1 MVYNVTGIGN
11 EAFFDCLELTSV
23 TIPNTVTSIGGY
35 AFFNCN
41 GLTAVTI
48 PNTVTSIGYDAFGG
62 CTSLTSVAIPNSVTS
77 IGNAA
82 FYRCL
87 NLTSLTIPNSVTSIG
102 DLTFKYCRSLPS
114 LTIPN
119 SVTSLGEEAFSNC
132 SSLTSV
138 TIPKSVTSIGSKA
151 FNHCSSL
158 ASIPVAPEN
167 TIYDAR
173 DNCNAIIRTSDNT
186 LIVGC
191 QSTTIPA
198 SVTSLEGWAF
208 AGSSG
213 LTSVTIP
220 NSVTTIGE
228 AAFGYCENLGKVYCY
243 AETVPDTDYSAFY
256 RVPVANATLHVPATA
271 VNAYQTT
278 DPWSTFGTIKALDP
292 SGINSIS
299 MSNLSIRTAAG
310 NITISGLG
318 NSEKVA
324 FYSLNGAFL
333 GIVTATGGTVTFTA
347 TPGSIILAR
356 IGQETMKIMVD

>member
-77 IGNAA
+77 
-82 FYRCL
+82 
-87 NLTSLTIPNSVTSIG
+87 
-102 DLTFKYCRSLPS
+102 
-114 LTIPN
+114 
-119 SVTSLGEEAFSNC
+119 LGEEAFSNC

-158 ASIPVAPEN
+158 ASISVAPEN

-271 VNAYQTT
+271 VGAYQTAN
-278 DPWSTFGTIKALDP
+278 PWSSFGTIKALDT

-299 MSNLSIRTAAG
+299 LSGIAIRTSAG

-318 NSEKVA
+318 NNEKVA
-324 FYSLNGAFL
+324 FYSLKGIAL
-333 GIVTATGGTVTFTA
+333 GTVNATGGTVTFSA
-347 TPGSIILAR
+347 MPGTVLLAR
-356 IGQETMKIMVD
+356 IGQETVKIMVD